1 MRHPRQTMQTTTLTF
16 IGGGNMSRALISG
29 LLNHQW
35 PAEQIHVSEPDPAAR
50 EQLHELNSELNVT
63 NNNTLAADSSEVLVF
78 AVKPQIL
85 AQVADELKPCIQGT
99 QPLLISIAAGVRVE
113 SIQRW
118 SGGGSAIVRCMPNTP
133 ALVGKGATGL
143 YASTEVSAQQKALA
157 ERLLSAVGTTVWVE
171 KESLIDAVT
180 ALSGSGPA
188 YHFLV
193 MEAMQA
199 AAQQLGLPEEAARR
213 LSLETALGSA
223 TLAASSEESFAAL
236 RTRVTSKGGT
246 TAAALEVFEQGG
258 LTHLFLDA
266 MRAAATRANELA
278 EQSGSET

>member
-1 MRHPRQTMQTTTLTF
+1 MQTSTLTF

-29 LLNHQW
+29 LLNDQW
-35 PAEQIHVSEPDPAAR
+35 PAQHIHVSEPDTAAQDQLR
-50 EQLHELNSELNVT
+50 QLNRALEITSSNTAAAEQ
-63 NNNTLAADSSEVLVF
+63 ADVLIF

-85 AQVADELKPCIQGT
+85 AGVIKALQPLIQT
-99 QPLLISIAAGVRVE
+99 SRPLLISIAAGVRVD

-118 SGGGSAIVRCMPNTP
+118 SGGNSAIVRCMPNTP

-143 YASTEVSAQQKALA
+143 YASAEVSAAQKMLA
-157 ERLLSAVGTTVWVE
+157 ERLLAAVGSTVWVE
-171 KESLIDAVT
+171 EEPLMDAVT

-199 AAQQLGLPEEAARR
+199 AAQQLGLPEATARQ

-223 TLAASSEESFAAL
+223 TLAAHSDENFATL

-246 TAAALEVFEQGG
+246 TAAALEVLKQGG
-258 LTHLFLDA
+258 LTQLFLDA

-278 EQSGSET
+278 EQSGSEL

>member
-1 MRHPRQTMQTTTLTF
+1 
-16 IGGGNMSRALISG
+16 MSRALISG
-29 LLNHQW
+29 LLNDQW
-35 PAEQIHVSEPDPAAR
+35 PAQHIHVSEPDTTAQDQLRQLNRTLEITSSNTAAA
-50 EQLHELNSELNVT
+50 EQ
-63 NNNTLAADSSEVLVF
+63 ADVLIF

-85 AQVADELKPCIQGT
+85 AGVIKALQPLIQT
-99 QPLLISIAAGVRVE
+99 SRPLLISIAAGVRVD

-118 SGGGSAIVRCMPNTP
+118 SGGNSAIVRCMPNTP

-143 YASTEVSAQQKALA
+143 YASAEVSAAQKMLA
-157 ERLLSAVGTTVWVE
+157 ERLLAAVGSTVWVE
-171 KESLIDAVT
+171 EEPLMDAVT

-199 AAQQLGLPEEAARR
+199 AAQQLGLPKATARQ

-223 TLAASSEESFAAL
+223 TLAAHSDENFATL

-246 TAAALEVFEQGG
+246 TAAALEVLEQGG
-258 LTHLFLDA
+258 LTQLFLDA

-278 EQSGSET
+278 EQSGSEL